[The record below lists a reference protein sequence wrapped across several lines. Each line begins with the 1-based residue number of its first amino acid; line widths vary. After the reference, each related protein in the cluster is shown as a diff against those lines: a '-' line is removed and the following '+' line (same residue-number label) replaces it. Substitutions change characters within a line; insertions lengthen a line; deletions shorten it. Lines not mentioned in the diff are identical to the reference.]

1 MNPTLSPDAFNTFFA
16 WAPWI
21 IGLLIY
27 LTFFVAKRHEGAP
40 AHASSSPSESFAC
53 AQCGRRG
60 GRDAMVAQ
68 DHGGAVSYVC
78 GDCASSVV
86 KA

>member
-27 LTFFVAKRHEGAP
+27 LAFFVAKRHEGAP
-40 AHASSSPSESFAC
+40 ARASSSPSESFAC

-60 GRDAMVAQ
+60 ARDQWSRKITAAPLVMYA
-68 DHGGAVSYVC
+68 GTALP
-78 GDCASSVV
+78 VV

>member
-1 MNPTLSPDAFNTFFA
+1 MNPTLSSEAFHVFFA
-16 WAPWI
+16 WAPWV

-27 LTFFVAKRHEGAP
+27 LTFYVAKRHEGSSAV
-40 AHASSSPSESFAC
+40 ASSPSETFAC

-60 GRDAMVAQ
+60 ARGAMVAQ

-78 GDCASSVV
+78 ASCATAQV
-86 KA
+86 ATH